1 MKNLLQKTALVVASL
16 AVALGLAEAI
26 VRLGGLA
33 PAVVRLERDGYR
45 LSDNTRLAYEPV
57 PGFDGRNSMGFRD
70 REHEAVKPDEVYR
83 ILVLGDS
90 IAEGFGGIQAEAIFT
105 ARLQEKLDPAAK
117 RVEVII
123 FGVSGYNTLQEV
135 ELYLSG
141 GRDLEP
147 DVVIRA

>member
-105 ARLQEKLDPAAK
+105 ARLQASPLLFLGRQTPAELVRHNKEIVIGRRQK
-117 RVEVII
+117 RMID
-123 FGVSGYNTLQEV
+123 FN
-135 ELYLSG
+135 
-141 GRDLEP
+141 
-147 DVVIRA
+147 